1 MLECSRPFLVV
12 SFSKT
17 WDRPASWEAWCLSGN
32 RLQALGSAL
41 GGLRGLAVASVSGQP
56 PSAGTEQRGVVC
68 LRSQVDDQ
76 IPSLCVCDKKVTPIE
91 GLEGGL
97 PWLPG
102 CRGWNCGRKEG
113 RKAGGWKGGSEGQP
127 GEWGARGRT
136 AHGRTPRWAG
146 VAWQQCSH
154 CGSTPILV
162 DRGLGVNMQ

>member
-97 PWLPG
+97 PWLPS

-113 RKAGGWKGGSEGQP
+113 RRQVGGKAALRVSPASGEPEGGRPMGGPHAGQGWP
-127 GEWGARGRT
+127 GNSAPTVEAPPSR
-136 AHGRTPRWAG
+136 
-146 VAWQQCSH
+146 
-154 CGSTPILV
+154 
-162 DRGLGVNMQ
+162 